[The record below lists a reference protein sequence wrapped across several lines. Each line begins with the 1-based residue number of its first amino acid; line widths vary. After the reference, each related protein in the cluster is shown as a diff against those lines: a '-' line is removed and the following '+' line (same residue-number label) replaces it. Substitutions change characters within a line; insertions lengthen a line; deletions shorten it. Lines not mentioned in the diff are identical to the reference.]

1 MLHKAPVSNR
11 NMPFLNIH
19 STALTLLPTEQFES
33 NIFYVL
39 ISRNN
44 FNSNC
49 LLFKDSRHNIHGI
62 LSQSPFV
69 QIESNSH
76 GVIQPRFS
84 QEQCTISVL
93 LVSTTT
99 YEYNSS
105 KKECKLSPYAKGLSE
120 RYIIAEYTTRYPI
133 KNPLL
138 LCIPVFR

>member
-1 MLHKAPVSNR
+1 MLHTAPVSNR

-49 LLFKDSRHNIHGI
+49 LLFKQSRHNIHGI

-69 QIESNSH
+69 QIELSWGNTTT
-76 GVIQPRFS
+76 IQS
-84 QEQCTISVL
+84 GTMYNLSIISVYHHL
-93 LVSTTT
+93 RIQLV
-99 YEYNSS
+99 E
-105 KKECKLSPYAKGLSE
+105 K
-120 RYIIAEYTTRYPI
+120 RIQI
-133 KNPLL
+133 K
-138 LCIPVFR
+138 PVCQRTL